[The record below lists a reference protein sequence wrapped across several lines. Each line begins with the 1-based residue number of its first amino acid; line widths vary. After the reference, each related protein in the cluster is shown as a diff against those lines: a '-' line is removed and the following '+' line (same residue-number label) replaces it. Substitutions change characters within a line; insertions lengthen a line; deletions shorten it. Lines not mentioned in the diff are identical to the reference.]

1 VDNIRRGAGFLNA
14 ADHGAVTAVPR
25 TVRQEGQTAAGH
37 RRPPVHLEKYPIRHQ
52 RLAQSHTAGSN
63 WHFTPTLTT
72 MSRTAHILLAST
84 LLVLASA
91 SRNAQA
97 QTAADS
103 AAIRGAALDYI
114 EGWYEGSGERM
125 ERALHPELAKRIVN
139 TNPNGRNSLGQQSA
153 MTLVMGTRNGGG
165 KNTPANQQ
173 RKDVRI
179 LDIFGNTASV
189 RVDAASWVDYL
200 HVAKWNGRW
209 VIVNVLWELRP
220 Q

>member
-1 VDNIRRGAGFLNA
+1 MLRTSRFLLTA
-14 ADHGAVTAVPR
+14 SLLTLAVAMPR
-25 TVRQEGQTAAGH
+25 SSQ
-37 RRPPVHLEKYPIRHQ
+37 
-52 RLAQSHTAGSN
+52 
-63 WHFTPTLTT
+63 
-72 MSRTAHILLAST
+72 
-84 LLVLASA
+84 
-91 SRNAQA
+91 AQA
-97 QTAADS
+97 TADS
-103 AAIRGAALDYI
+103 AAIRAAALDYI
-114 EGWYEGSGERM
+114 EGWYEGNGERM

-153 MTLVMGTRNGGG
+153 MTLVMNTRGGGG
-165 KNTPANQQ
+165 KSTPPAQQ

-189 RVDAASWVDYL
+189 RVDASSWVDYL